1 MSESRSEGSSANTAV
16 GNAERNAM
24 PVTPRGSDGEQT
36 NSSVPSTPDADGADN
51 RLEKT
56 PSQAQTMSRS
66 KIAIIMTALCLS
78 VFLAALDMTIVST
91 ALPVMAADFHTS
103 QSGYS
108 WMASSYLL
116 ANAACIPLWGKISD
130 IWGRKPIILL
140 GNVIFLVGSL
150 VCALAKD
157 LTMMLAGRAVQGI
170 GGGGLIIL
178 ANIVVTDL
186 FSVRERP
193 IYYGL
198 FGGTWA
204 AASALGPV
212 IGGAFTTRVTW
223 RWCFYLN
230 LPVGGVSFVIV
241 AFFLS
246 IETPKTPLLDGLRA
260 IDWLGT
266 ITIVG
271 ATLMFLF
278 GLEFGGVDYPWNS
291 ATVICLLVFGVV
303 VYGIVFVVEWKFAK
317 YPVIPVRLFNN
328 RQNILIFLICS
339 MHGIVFISAS
349 YFLPLYF
356 QTVLLAT
363 PILSGVYTLPQV
375 LVLSIMSALVGIVI
389 RRTGRYKEIITAGMI
404 LMTLGFGLFID
415 LKPYASWPRIILYQ
429 MIAGAGIGPLFQSP
443 LVALQANIHASDM
456 ATATATF
463 GFVRQLSTS
472 ISVVLGGVIYENVF
486 RKEIPALQKVLD
498 PRVGG
503 QLEGSFSGSL
513 KPVVESLP
521 AAQKNAILSAFTH
534 ALSRTWIFYC
544 AVAGAGLVVSLFV
557 KKKELSRSH
566 AIAKTGLQEQERARQ
581 ELLEMERARQK
592 EKEKV

>member
-1 MSESRSEGSSANTAV
+1 
-16 GNAERNAM
+16 
-24 PVTPRGSDGEQT
+24 
-36 NSSVPSTPDADGADN
+36 
-51 RLEKT
+51 
-56 PSQAQTMSRS
+56 
-66 KIAIIMTALCLS
+66 
-78 VFLAALDMTIVST
+78 
-91 ALPVMAADFHTS
+91 
-103 QSGYS
+103 
-108 WMASSYLL
+108 
-116 ANAACIPLWGKISD
+116 
-130 IWGRKPIILL
+130 
-140 GNVIFLVGSL
+140 
-150 VCALAKD
+150 
-157 LTMMLAGRAVQGI
+157 
-170 GGGGLIIL
+170 
-178 ANIVVTDL
+178 
-186 FSVRERP
+186 
-193 IYYGL
+193 
-198 FGGTWA
+198 
-204 AASALGPV
+204 
-212 IGGAFTTRVTW
+212 
-223 RWCFYLN
+223 
-230 LPVGGVSFVIV
+230 
-241 AFFLS
+241 
-246 IETPKTPLLDGLRA
+246 
-260 IDWLGT
+260 
-266 ITIVG
+266 
-271 ATLMFLF
+271 MFLF
-278 GLEFGGVDYPWNS
+278 GLEFGGVDYPWDS